1 MPIARRTGGS
11 CQTTRL
17 REIQAR
23 HWRALASRVGS
34 WKLRQRM
41 QELVATADAKVE
53 SVRER
58 LPAQFP
64 ERVID
69 TIEQGVREQ
78 ATIFLA
84 GAAA

>member
-1 MPIARRTGGS
+1 
-11 CQTTRL
+11 
-17 REIQAR
+17 
-23 HWRALASRVGS
+23 
-34 WKLRQRM
+34 M